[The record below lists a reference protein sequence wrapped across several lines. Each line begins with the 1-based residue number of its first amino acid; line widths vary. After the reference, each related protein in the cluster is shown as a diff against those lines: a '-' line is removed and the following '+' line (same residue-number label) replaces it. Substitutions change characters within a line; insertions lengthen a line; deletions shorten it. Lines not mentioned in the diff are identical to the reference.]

1 MTGPE
6 LEVTRLL
13 QNPLGQPAPEG
24 ERGDIVRVSD
34 GTRTL
39 YLTPREFDDAS
50 EQQLRYRLAA
60 EGRTAP
66 ARRGATGQLPPSWA
80 ES

>member
-1 MTGPE
+1 MTSPE

-13 QNPLGQPAPEG
+13 QNPLGHPAPEG

-34 GTRTL
+34 GERTL
-39 YLTPREFDDAS
+39 YLTPREFEEAS

-60 EGRTAP
+60 EGRTRWSA
-66 ARRGATGQLPPSWA
+66 
-80 ES
+80 

>member
-1 MTGPE
+1 VSGSPI
-6 LEVTRLL
+6 EVARLL

-34 GTRTL
+34 GTSTI
-39 YLTPREFDDAS
+39 YLTPREFDETT

-60 EGRTAP
+60 EGGTRSSA
-66 ARRGATGQLPPSWA
+66 
-80 ES
+80 

>member
-1 MTGPE
+1 VNGPA

-13 QNPLGQPAPEG
+13 QNPLGHPAPEG

-34 GTRTL
+34 GSRAI
-39 YLTPREFDDAS
+39 YLTPREFDEAT

-60 EGRTAP
+60 EGRKWSSA
-66 ARRGATGQLPPSWA
+66 
-80 ES
+80 

>member
-1 MTGPE
+1 MNRPA

-13 QNPLGQPAPEG
+13 QNPLGDPAPEG

-34 GTRTL
+34 GSRTI
-39 YLTPREFDDAS
+39 YLTPREFDEAT

-60 EGRTAP
+60 EGCTRSNA
-66 ARRGATGQLPPSWA
+66 
-80 ES
+80 

>member
-1 MTGPE
+1 VSGPR

-13 QNPLGQPAPEG
+13 QNPLGQPAPDG

-39 YLTPREFDDAS
+39 YLTPREFDEAS
-50 EQQLRYRLAA
+50 EQELRYRLAA
-60 EGRTAP
+60 EGRLRTTA
-66 ARRGATGQLPPSWA
+66 
-80 ES
+80 

>member
-1 MTGPE
+1 MSGPQ
-6 LEVTRLL
+6 LQVTRLL

-24 ERGDIVRVSD
+24 ARGDIVRVSD

-39 YLTPREFDDAS
+39 YLTPQEFDEAN

-60 EGRTAP
+60 EGQSRWSA
-66 ARRGATGQLPPSWA
+66 
-80 ES
+80 

>member
-1 MTGPE
+1 MTGPA

-13 QNPLGQPAPEG
+13 QNPLGRPAPEG

-39 YLTPREFDDAS
+39 YLTPQEFDEAS
-50 EQQLRYRLAA
+50 DQQLRYRLAA
-60 EGRTAP
+60 EGRSRSSA
-66 ARRGATGQLPPSWA
+66 
-80 ES
+80 

>member
-1 MTGPE
+1 MSGPR

-39 YLTPREFDDAS
+39 YLTPREFDETS

-60 EGRTAP
+60 EGMIRTTA
-66 ARRGATGQLPPSWA
+66 
-80 ES
+80 

>member
-1 MTGPE
+1 VNRPA

-13 QNPLGQPAPEG
+13 QNPLGDPAPEG

-34 GTRTL
+34 GSCTI
-39 YLTPREFDDAS
+39 YLTPREFDEAT

-60 EGRTAP
+60 EGRTRSNA
-66 ARRGATGQLPPSWA
+66 
-80 ES
+80 

>member
-1 MTGPE
+1 MSGPP

-34 GTRTL
+34 GLRTV
-39 YLTPREFDDAS
+39 YLTPREFDELS

-60 EGRTAP
+60 EGRT
-66 ARRGATGQLPPSWA
+66 RTGT
-80 ES
+80 

>member
-1 MTGPE
+1 VNGPA

-13 QNPLGQPAPEG
+13 QNPLGDPAPEG

-34 GTRTL
+34 RSRTI
-39 YLTPREFDDAS
+39 YLTPREFDEAT

-60 EGRTAP
+60 EGRTRSSA
-66 ARRGATGQLPPSWA
+66 
-80 ES
+80 

>member
-1 MTGPE
+1 VSRPP

-13 QNPLGQPAPEG
+13 QNPLGHPAPEG
-24 ERGDIVRVSD
+24 EQGDIVRVSD
-34 GTRTL
+34 GTCTI
-39 YLTPREFDDAS
+39 YLTPQEFDEAG

-60 EGRTAP
+60 EGRT
-66 ARRGATGQLPPSWA
+66 RSRQLPPSWA

>member
-1 MTGPE
+1 MTGSAF
-6 LEVTRLL
+6 EVTRLL
-13 QNPLGQPAPEG
+13 QNPLGAPAPEG

-34 GTRTL
+34 GTRTI
-39 YLTPREFDDAS
+39 YLTPQEFDEAS

-60 EGRTAP
+60 EGRTRRRPTSP
-66 ARRGATGQLPPSWA
+66 AADQPSWA

>member
-13 QNPLGQPAPEG
+13 QNPLGHPAPEG
-24 ERGDIVRVSD
+24 EQGDIVRVSD

-39 YLTPREFDDAS
+39 YLTPRELNETS

-60 EGRTAP
+60 EGRSRSTA
-66 ARRGATGQLPPSWA
+66 
-80 ES
+80 